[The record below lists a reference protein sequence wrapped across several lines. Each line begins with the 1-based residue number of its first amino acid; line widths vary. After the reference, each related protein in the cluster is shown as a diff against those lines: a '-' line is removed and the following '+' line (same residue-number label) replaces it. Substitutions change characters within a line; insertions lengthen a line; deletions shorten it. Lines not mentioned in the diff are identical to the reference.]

1 MQMILHQSGVAVV
14 SQNQSGIQ
22 GNRNTTARSLK
33 AIQYCPSRLAFASK
47 PPVGGC
53 FTYQVTK
60 ALDARRKPGPSTT
73 HRPTRGGDRSAM
85 DKTARIRELNDNFRR
100 TFSGGRV
107 LMSKGVSALADE
119 DKTAVLDKVLT
130 FESFRPR
137 QRPAW
142 RT

>member
-1 MQMILHQSGVAVV
+1 
-14 SQNQSGIQ
+14 
-22 GNRNTTARSLK
+22 
-33 AIQYCPSRLAFASK
+33 
-47 PPVGGC
+47 
-53 FTYQVTK
+53 
-60 ALDARRKPGPSTT
+60 
-73 HRPTRGGDRSAM
+73 M